1 MNPLLT
7 YGKPFDIAAR
17 LLLATVGGYFG
28 SIWAAILL
36 APLLPGQRHT
46 QVLAAIELVF
56 LIYLLVFIWAFT
68 RHSLKTFSAEFTG
81 FLVITG
87 TTVWA
92 IHGSLA

>member
-1 MNPLLT
+1 MNSTHFGSPLDTL
-7 YGKPFDIAAR
+7 IR
-17 LLLATVGGYFG
+17 LGLATVGGYFG
-28 SIWAAILL
+28 SLWAAILL
-36 APLLPGQRHT
+36 APLLPGQKHT